1 MEKLSTVLKDTLHTA
16 GTTDIVPVEQ
26 KYLLTSEDLKT
37 ITATANALVVQKMIT
52 EDDLLASL
60 KSLLNLKENP
70 KLTKRIAYPSDGY
83 GARFYPDKVYFEKMT
98 EEQKEK
104 GLAFVSLMRRPM
116 TVSGINKLYTRLRL
130 ATRHTKDEDEFDE
143 KLRMAIY
150 VDEMRK
156 HPAHIVRSVMMQ
168 PYEFFPTL
176 NELICDCERE
186 EYILTITEN
195 ALKKGV

>member
-1 MEKLSTVLKDTLHTA
+1 M
-16 GTTDIVPVEQ
+16 
-26 KYLLTSEDLKT
+26 
-37 ITATANALVVQKMIT
+37 
-52 EDDLLASL
+52 
-60 KSLLNLKENP
+60 
-70 KLTKRIAYPSDGY
+70 TKRIAYPSDGY
-83 GARFYPDKVYFEKMT
+83 GVRFYPENVCFEKLT

-104 GLAFVSLMRRPM
+104 GLAFVSLMRRPI

-156 HPAHIVRSVMMQ
+156 YPAHIVRSVMMQ